1 MTLIVNGLWRLCSI
15 YRASLASTLGRIA
28 VSAIFTGRLWP
39 PAQRRPVKHT
49 ETEKAPRVEAR
60 GPASSKTIKAEP
72 ANVLALPK
80 TNKADQQVA
89 FSCFQDAVAEAI
101 AEGANKNQK
110 STQSQGQGRP
120 VNIAET
126 KRNKETNQGAPAKK
140 KRTGS
145 PSFAAGA
152 RALGT
157 TPHSDQL
164 VGSPRFPCC
173 LLA

>member
-1 MTLIVNGLWRLCSI
+1 MDQ
-15 YRASLASTLGRIA
+15 
-28 VSAIFTGRLWP
+28 GRLWL

-101 AEGANKNQK
+101 AEGAHKNQK
-110 STQSQGQGRP
+110 SVQSQGQGRP
-120 VNIAET
+120 VNIA
-126 KRNKETNQGAPAKK
+126 APAKK
-140 KRTGS
+140 NWTGS

-152 RALGT
+152 RALST
-157 TPHSDQL
+157 TPQSDQL
-164 VGSPRFPCC
+164 VRSPRFPCS